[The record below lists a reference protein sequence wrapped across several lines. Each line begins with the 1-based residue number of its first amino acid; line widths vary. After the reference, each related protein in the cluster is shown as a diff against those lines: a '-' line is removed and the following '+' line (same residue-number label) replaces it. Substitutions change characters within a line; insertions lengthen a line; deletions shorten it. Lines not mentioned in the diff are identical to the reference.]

1 MAALHSSLLAAD
13 RARRIPASDTAERCA
28 RDSTP
33 RCALPSLSELRGSA
47 RRHGGV
53 CKPIGRRRRPKLP
66 PTQSVCSPTHPHPPR
81 LRTVPV
87 CARWIE
93 NYWRDGRYT
102 TRTLPMEEIRNH
114 AFHPALNGFLEVSL
128 AARPVAL
135 QRAGDRRERR
145 RPRWPAAVERSAYPR
160 DVGRVR
166 ARVPAGTHGRV
177 VSDVSNSLSLGGLVL
192 GKKRKH
198 LPCRYQG
205 SNNTVVQHSW
215 SQVENPRFR
224 LLTSLPLGLSPN
236 THVHTHAR
244 THAWARGFAHQ
255 DCRSRMLVAVHCS
268 PSGTR
273 RRACNSNGA
282 AVRHLLQ
289 REQCAQGLMNAITA
303 CGELSTVFGA
313 PTVLRQC
320 SDL

>member
-177 VSDVSNSLSLGGLVL
+177 VSDVSNCLSLGEGLSSA
-192 GKKRKH
+192 RKGNI
-198 LPCRYQG
+198 CRAGTRARITQLCSTVGAKLRTQG
-205 SNNTVVQHSW
+205 SVS
-215 SQVENPRFR
+215 
-224 LLTSLPLGLSPN
+224 SPPSPSGSPPIR
-236 THVHTHAR
+236 TCTRTHAR
-244 THAWARGFAHQ
+244 THGQGALRIRTAEAACLSLCTARLQVPGGEHAIRTARPSDICCNVSNAHR
-255 DCRSRMLVAVHCS
+255 DA
-268 PSGTR
+268 
-273 RRACNSNGA
+273 
-282 AVRHLLQ
+282 
-289 REQCAQGLMNAITA
+289 
-303 CGELSTVFGA
+303 
-313 PTVLRQC
+313 
-320 SDL
+320 